1 MTDSSPDRR
10 SSGPDLIVTGRIRT
24 MDADRPE
31 AEAIAVTG
39 GRITA
44 IGTTDT
50 IRALATA
57 DTEVLTVTDGVVY
70 PGFVEPHMHY
80 WASAMQ
86 LDWVDCSTRDGATF
100 DDVLAR
106 LREAQPAQGDWVLG
120 RLYDPALVDGE
131 RELTRDV
138 LDEVSPDRPIMVMNA
153 SLHFAYVNSAAL
165 AAAGITED
173 VEDPEGGTFG
183 RDDSGRL
190 NGSLGEVPAMMAM
203 MRVVPPLSQ
212 ERLLD
217 NIVRINQ
224 HAAERGYTRT
234 HDAGTG
240 LAIGPQEV
248 DLLLQLAPRLA
259 GRVTFAVHDYAM
271 DAAIANGLT
280 PFTGDDMCRAIAWKI
295 ISDGSNQGRSGFQ
308 RENYQ
313 GRDFRGAP
321 NYDHA
326 ALVDRIRTAHA
337 HGWQVMVHANGD
349 AAIDETIDAYEQA
362 LDGRS
367 GMDHRDRIEHCSFA
381 HAEHLDRM
389 AALGLSPS
397 FLIGHLYYWGD
408 AFEERIVG
416 AEKAQLLDPVAGAR
430 RRGLR
435 VSTHSDYTVTDF
447 EPLREVQTQVT
458 RIRRGSGLPLNAA
471 EAVDVHTA
479 LKAKTVDAAWQVH
492 ADDTTGTIEVGKF
505 ADLVVLDADPAEVDP
520 STIADITVQRT
531 IVGGRT
537 VYQA

>member
-1 MTDSSPDRR
+1 MTDSSPDRS
-10 SSGPDLIVTGRIRT
+10 SSGPELIVTGRIRT
-24 MDADRPE
+24 MEADRPA

-44 IGTTDT
+44 LGTADV
-50 IRALATA
+50 ILALATA
-57 DTEVLTVTDGVVY
+57 DTQVLTVTDGVVY

-80 WASAMQ
+80 WASATQ
-86 LDWVDCSTRDGATF
+86 LDWVDCGTRDGATF
-100 DDVLAR
+100 DEVLDR
-106 LREAQPAQGDWVLG
+106 LRRAEPAQGDWVLG
-120 RLYDPALVDGE
+120 QLYDPALVEGE

-138 LDEVSPDRPIMVMNA
+138 LDEISPDRPMMVMNA

-165 AAAGITED
+165 TAAGIPED
-173 VEDPEGGTFG
+173 IEDPAGATFG
-183 RDDSGRL
+183 RDGTGRL
-190 NGSLGEVPAMMAM
+190 NGSLGELAAMAAVMQA
-203 MRVVPPLSQ
+203 VPPLSQ
-212 ERLLD
+212 QRLLD

-224 HAAERGYTRT
+224 RAAERGYTHT
-234 HDAGTG
+234 HDAATG
-240 LAIGPQEV
+240 LAIGPQEA
-248 DLLLQLAPRLA
+248 DILLQLAPHLS
-259 GRVTFAVHDYAM
+259 GRITFAMHDFAM
-271 DAAIANGLT
+271 DAAIQNGLK
-280 PFTGDDMCRAIAWKI
+280 PFAGDDMCRAIAWKI
-295 ISDGSNQGRSGFQ
+295 ISDGSNQGRSGYQ
-308 RENYQ
+308 RENYL
-313 GRDFRGAP
+313 GRDFHGSP

-349 AAIDETIDAYEQA
+349 AAIDETIDAYEEA

-367 GMDHRDRIEHCSFA
+367 GLDHRDRIEHCSFA
-381 HAEHLDRM
+381 HPEQLDRM

-430 RRGLR
+430 RRGMR

-458 RIRRGSGLPLNAA
+458 RIRRGSGLPLNTA

-479 LKAKTVDAAWQVH
+479 LKAKTIDAAWQVH
-492 ADDTTGTIEVGKF
+492 ADDAEGSIAVGKF
-505 ADLVVLDADPAEVDP
+505 ADLVVLDADPVEVDP
-520 STIADITVQRT
+520 ATIADITVLRT

-537 VYQA
+537 VYRS